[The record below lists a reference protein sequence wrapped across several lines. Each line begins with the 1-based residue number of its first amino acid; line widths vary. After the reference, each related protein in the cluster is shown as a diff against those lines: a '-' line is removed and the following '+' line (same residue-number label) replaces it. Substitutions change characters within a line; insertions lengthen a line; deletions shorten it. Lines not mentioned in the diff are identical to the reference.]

1 MELFFVIAGAILLFL
16 VILSFLLDK
25 NSGFGKLAIFAA
37 SSGFLMVLSTS
48 LIWLASLVI
57 TNIFNVKQLTF
68 TESFGVL
75 FVIILIRFAIR
86 LIK

>member
-1 MELFFVIAGAILLFL
+1 MELFFVIAGSILLFL

-25 NSGFGKLAIFAA
+25 NSGLSKLVIYLASTGIATAVCTAA
-37 SSGFLMVLSTS
+37 
-48 LIWLASLVI
+48 IWLASFVI
-57 TNIFNVKQLTF
+57 TSIFNVRQLTF

-75 FVIILIRFAIR
+75 FVIILIRFAIG